1 MIGVSVHSAEEAVMG
16 ERMGAGYVT
25 AGHVFLTECKKGLPA
40 RGLPFLRSVCESVR
54 IPVYAI
60 GGITPDRVN
69 DVLDAGAAGFCVMSG
84 IMHGSLWGFSEK

>member
-1 MIGVSVHSAEEAVMG
+1 MW
-16 ERMGAGYVT
+16 
-25 AGHVFLTECKKGLPA
+25 
-40 RGLPFLRSVCESVR
+40 SVCESVR

-84 IMHGSLWGFSEK
+84 IMCGSLWGFSEK